1 MSRNKR
7 GIRDGFGTGLL
18 ELGAQRSHVVALSA
32 DLAESIR
39 MSLFAEMYPARFF
52 EIGVAEQNLVGVAAG
67 LAAEG
72 FIAFAGSFAAFSPG
86 RTFDQ
91 VRVSVCYSNRNVKIV
106 GAHAGITVGEDGATH
121 QMLEDL
127 ALMRVLPNMRV
138 LIPADY
144 PSAVRLTHSAAEV
157 PGPTYLRLSRYS
169 VPDILPEKYE
179 LDSPVVIRP
188 GSAVA
193 IVFAGILGERTQ
205 ELARLIQAE
214 TGMTPAVVALLQL
227 KPLNQATWL
236 SFLSQ
241 YKAVITVEEHQVS
254 GGVGST
260 LAEMLSEHSP
270 RPLLPIG
277 VHDTFGESGSADD
290 LLDAYGFAPQAMW
303 NRVREFLERHQVL

>member
-1 MSRNKR
+1 MSRDKR
-7 GIRDGFGTGLL
+7 GIRDGFGVGLL
-18 ELGAQRSHVVALSA
+18 ELGAQRPNVVALSA
-32 DLAESIR
+32 DLEESIR
-39 MSLFAEMYPARFF
+39 MSPFAQKYPTRFF
-52 EIGVAEQNLVGVAAG
+52 ELGVAEQNLVGVAAG

-72 FIAFAGSFAAFSPG
+72 CIPFAGSFAAFSPG

-91 VRVSVCYSNRNVKIV
+91 VRVSVCYANRDVKIV

-127 ALMRVLPNMRV
+127 ALMRVLSNMRV
-138 LIPADY
+138 LIPSDF

-169 VPDILPEKYE
+169 VSDILPDKYE
-179 LDSPVVIRP
+179 PDSPIVIQP
-188 GSAVA
+188 GSRVA
-193 IVFAGILGERTQ
+193 LVFAGILGERTQ
-205 ELARLIQAE
+205 ELARIVKSE
-214 TGMTPAVVALLQL
+214 TGITPAVVALLQL
-227 KPLNQATWL
+227 KPLNEEAWL

-241 YKAVITVEEHQVS
+241 YQAVITVEEHQVF

-260 LAEMLSEHSP
+260 LAELLSEHSP

-277 VHDTFGESGSADD
+277 VQDTFGESGSADD

-303 NRVREFLERHQVL
+303 DRVRKFLERYQVL